1 MPITSGPT
9 LRHPGEMVKT
19 TIRIAIYWGS
29 VSLLLW
35 TERVPGSALSVGA
48 SIAYLLISPV
58 MITVLACMAC
68 CARLPSQQLQPSMNR
83 TVQLALHIGLE
94 IGAVLVLI
102 RSLNNLCQW

>member
-9 LRHPGEMVKT
+9 LKHPAEMVKAI
-19 TIRIAIYWGS
+19 IRIAIYWGS

-35 TERVPGSALSVGA
+35 TGRVPGSALSVGA

-68 CARLPSQQLQPSMNR
+68 FARLHSQQVPPSMNW

-94 IGAVLVLI
+94 IVVVLVLVT
-102 RSLNNLCQW
+102 SFNNLCQW